1 MNKVGALPSKKA
13 KFSSRVQRDNHSVIE
28 RTTTC
33 FHTTEVYIC
42 HPVLGRSYKVLQ
54 RK

>member
-42 HPVLGRSYKVLQ
+42 HPRFREVL
-54 RK
+54 